1 MKTLLSILS
10 ILFLVS
16 CSNNTKKETE
26 NTTAVDAIVNTTE
39 SESGKESATDNTSA
53 DVTSYLPR
61 YKSKL
66 EASKYKYLVTNHN
79 ELLSPPGFYD
89 VDETYSKGIENI
101 ELALK
106 DIGKKVVKKNSFQY
120 KGQVRRNATLF
131 PIGTIIEYI
140 FKNDSIATDSYTRL
154 MELKS
159 GSETV
164 WKEGID
170 WKSPA
175 LMVRKENRI
184 YHIITGGEN
193 MKGTEKEI
201 ADLIFK

>member
-1 MKTLLSILS
+1 MKLLLSILS
-10 ILFLVS
+10 VLLLVS
-16 CSNNTKKETE
+16 CNNDIKKETE
-26 NTTAVDAIVNTTE
+26 ITTKDDTVVHTTE
-39 SESGKESATDNTSA
+39 PESIKESVTDSTS
-53 DVTSYLPR
+53 VNLTSYLPS

-66 EASKYKYLVTNHN
+66 EASKYKYVISNHN
-79 ELLSPPGFYD
+79 GLLSPPGFYD

-101 ELALK
+101 ERALK
-106 DIGKKVVKKNSFQY
+106 DIGKTVVKKNSFQY
-120 KGQVRRNATLF
+120 KSQVRRNANVF
-131 PIGTIIEYI
+131 PQGTMIEYI

-170 WKSPA
+170 WNSPA
-175 LMVRKENRI
+175 LMIRKENRI

-193 MKGTEKEI
+193 MKETEKEI